1 MGRKKKTLKEAPK
14 EIIYITKL
22 GDTYKTIAANY
33 GITLAKLLQDNYI
46 YNPNAITAGK
56 RLIIK
61 E

>member
-1 MGRKKKTLKEAPK
+1 MGRKKKKTLNEQ
-14 EIIYITKL
+14 IYITKI
-22 GDTYKTIAANY
+22 GDTYKKIAELY
-33 GITLAKLLQDNYI
+33 GITLAKLLRDNYI

>member
-1 MGRKKKTLKEAPK
+1 MARKKTVKKAAEVV
-14 EIIYITKL
+14 YITKI
-22 GDTYKTIAANY
+22 GDTYKAIANTY

>member
-1 MGRKKKTLKEAPK
+1 MARKKKTTPK
-14 EIIYITKL
+14 EIVHITKL
-22 GDTYKTIAANY
+22 GETYKTIAANY

>member
-1 MGRKKKTLKEAPK
+1 MARKKTVKKAAEAV
-14 EIIYITKL
+14 YITKI
-22 GDTYKTIAANY
+22 GDTYKAIANTY
-33 GITLAKLLQDNYI
+33 GITLAKLLRDNYI